1 MTAKISM
8 MTGAAVLAVG
18 LTSPIVAKEVCFDL
32 PCPPPRP
39 AASAGTEWRAANFPA
54 PNGGVVVFRIMS
66 DGNPACASYDGQ
78 NCLWGQNKSQ
88 ISFDRIHPLVC
99 GANHRAQ
106 WGVTGYEN
114 PRHWCNLAKRV
125 AGM

>member
-8 MTGAAVLAVG
+8 MAAAAVLAVG
-18 LTSPIVAKEVCFDL
+18 LTSPMVARADCIDL
-32 PCPPPRP
+32 PCPPS
-39 AASAGTEWRAANFPA
+39 ASAGTGWRAANFPA
-54 PNGGVVVFRIMS
+54 PNGGVLVYRIMS

-88 ISFDRIHPLVC
+88 ISLARVHPLVC

-106 WGVTGYEN
+106 WGVTGYED
-114 PRHWCNLAKRV
+114 PKHWCNLAKRV
-125 AGM
+125 ARM

>member
-1 MTAKISM
+1 MMAAKISVI
-8 MTGAAVLAVG
+8 TGAAVLALG
-18 LTSPIVAKEVCFDL
+18 LTSPMVARAGCIDL
-32 PCPPPRP
+32 PCPPS
-39 AASAGTEWRAANFPA
+39 ASAGTEWRAANFPA
-54 PNGGVVVFRIMS
+54 PNGGVLVYRILS

-88 ISFDRIHPLVC
+88 ISFARVHPLIC

-125 AGM
+125 ARM